1 MRDRSWT
8 PRRETSSRTRR
19 GYTYGADG
27 DGRGFYV
34 ATSVAPGSEDG
45 TDEVI
50 GGYLLQDGEVVP
62 VKGGERR
69 VGRDDQHRPSGV
81 VLEMAPPNGMPA
93 AAGAAESR
101 LAGRERARR
110 GQRVTVRIDLGGR
123 AGLPENN

>member
-62 VKGGERR
+62 VTGGERR
-69 VGRDDQHRPSGV
+69 VARDDQHRPSGV
-81 VLEMAPPNGMPA
+81 VLEMATANGMTA
-93 AAGAAESR
+93 VSGEEAGR
-101 LAGRERARR
+101 LALANTPYLAWMVLGVIVRSSRGGREC
-110 GQRVTVRIDLGGR
+110 
-123 AGLPENN
+123 

>member
-62 VKGGERR
+62 VTGGERR
-69 VGRDDQHRPSGV
+69 VARDDQHRPSGV
-81 VLEMAPPNGMPA
+81 VLEMATANGMTA
-93 AAGAAESR
+93 VSGAV
-101 LAGRERARR
+101 ERSEEHTSEL
-110 GQRVTVRIDLGGR
+110 QSLMRISYAVFCLTKK
-123 AGLPENN
+123 NNTYK

>member
-34 ATSVAPGSEDG
+34 ATSVATGSEDG

-50 GGYLLQDGEVVP
+50 RGSLLQDGEVVP
-62 VKGGERR
+62 VTGGERR
-69 VGRDDQHRPSGV
+69 VARDAHHRPSGA
-81 VLEMAPPNGMPA
+81 VLEEAKTKGLTP
-93 AAGAAESR
+93 GAW
-101 LAGRERARR
+101 G
-110 GQRVTVRIDLGGR
+110 GGGR
-123 AGLPENN
+123 PRS

>member
-62 VKGGERR
+62 VTGGERR
-69 VGRDDQHRPSGV
+69 VARDDQHRPSGRSEEHTSE
-81 VLEMAPPNGMPA
+81 LQSLM
-93 AAGAAESR
+93 
-101 LAGRERARR
+101 
-110 GQRVTVRIDLGGR
+110 RISYAVFCLKKK
-123 AGLPENN
+123 

>member
-62 VKGGERR
+62 VTGGEGR
-69 VGRDDQHRPSGV
+69 VARDDQHRPPGVVPGMATDNGLRAGAGAGGGRSGRPHHPTSGV
-81 VLEMAPPNGMPA
+81 CWF
-93 AAGAAESR
+93 
-101 LAGRERARR
+101 
-110 GQRVTVRIDLGGR
+110 
-123 AGLPENN
+123 